1 MGKKKRDT
9 GISLDSFL
17 DILTCL
23 QGVLM
28 LIIITTGID
37 AAQTKIIMATPIELT
52 GGERPIFIE
61 ARNNMLFRVPVEDA
75 RRAVLERQAELLEK
89 RRSNIS
95 MATMLEEVGKSD
107 IDVGAYRIDFT
118 RFLAGQIAMMP
129 KEDAIGHTFEVK
141 DQDSEENWFAGV
153 MRDMDRSN
161 ERIHFWVRD
170 DSFDV
175 FKRARFVAWTKDIKV
190 SYSLISLSEPLIA
203 NRDS

>member
-1 MGKKKRDT
+1 MGKKKRDN

-37 AAQTKIIMATPIELT
+37 AAQTKVILATPIELT

-61 ARNNMLFRVPVEDA
+61 ARNNMLYRVPVEDA
-75 RRAVLERQAELLEK
+75 RRAVLERQAELLQK
-89 RRSNIS
+89 RRTETS
-95 MATMLEEVGKSD
+95 MANMLSEVGKSD
-107 IDVGAYRIDFT
+107 IDVGSYRIDFS
-118 RFLAGQIAMMP
+118 RFLAGQIAMFP
-129 KEDAIGHTFEVK
+129 KEDATGHLFEVK
-141 DQDSEENWFAGV
+141 DQDSEENWYAGI
-153 MRDMDRSN
+153 MRDMDRDN

-175 FKRARFVAWTKDIKV
+175 FKRARFAAWTKDIKV
-190 SYSLISLSEPLIA
+190 SYSLISLNEPLIA

>member
-1 MGKKKRDT
+1 MGKRKRENA
-9 GISLDSFL
+9 ISLDSFL

-37 AAQTKIIMATPIELT
+37 AAQTKVILATPIELS
-52 GGERPIFIE
+52 GKERPIFIE

-75 RRAVLERQAELLEK
+75 KRAVIERQAELVKK
-89 RRSNIS
+89 RQGTES
-95 MATMLEEVGKSD
+95 MADMLSEVGKSD
-107 IDVGAYRIDFT
+107 IDVGNYVIDFA
-118 RFLAGQIAMMP
+118 RYLSGQIALIA
-129 KEDAIGHTFEVK
+129 KSDSGGHTFEMA

-153 MRDMDRSN
+153 MREMDINN

-175 FKRARFVAWTKDIKV
+175 FKRARFAAWARNIKV
-190 SYSLISLSEPLIA
+190 SYSLITLNEPLIA